1 VAIAQEKNMAPNPF
15 SLTNKTILITGAG
28 GGIGGQTAI
37 ACAAL
42 GARLILADRDEP
54 NHLAATLQSSG
65 AHCQAVAFDVRDR
78 EATERLVQ
86 DVGTPDGVV
95 VNAGF
100 CPWDS
105 WDDDNWDAVFD
116 TVIDINVKSVVHLTR
131 ALLPGMI
138 QRGSG
143 KIVIVSSVAARSGGL
158 RASPHYVAAKG
169 GVSAMVKWLA
179 RKGAPAG
186 VQINAV
192 CPGATDTAMT
202 NGQPF
207 DLSSIPLGR
216 MATVNEIALPIAFLL
231 SKGSDYMAGATLD
244 VNGGVY
250 MG

>member
-1 VAIAQEKNMAPNPF
+1 MANVVPNPF
-15 SLTNKTILITGAG
+15 ALTNKTILITGAS
-28 GGIGGQTAI
+28 GGIGGQTARV
-37 ACAAL
+37 CAAL
-42 GARLILADRDEP
+42 GAKLILADRNEP
-54 NHLAATLQSSG
+54 NDLAAALRQSG
-65 AHCQAVAFDVRDR
+65 AHCQTVAFDVRDR
-78 EATERLVQ
+78 DATERLIENT
-86 DVGTPDGVV
+86 GTPDGVV
-95 VNAGF
+95 INAGF

-131 ALLPGMI
+131 AVLPGMVM
-138 QRGSG
+138 RGNG

-158 RASPHYVAAKG
+158 RASPHYIAAKG

-202 NGQPF
+202 DGQPF
-207 DLSSIPLGR
+207 DLGSIPLGR
-216 MATVNEIALPIAFLL
+216 MAVVNEIALPIAFLL
-231 SKGSDYMAGATLD
+231 GDGANYMAGATLD

-250 MG
+250 MV

>member
-1 VAIAQEKNMAPNPF
+1 MAPNPF
-15 SLTNKTILITGAG
+15 SLANKTILITGAG
-28 GGIGGQTAI
+28 GGIGGQTAR

-42 GARLILADRDEP
+42 GAKLILADRDEP
-54 NHLAATLQSSG
+54 NHLATALKSSG
-65 AHCQAVAFDVRDR
+65 TQCQSVAFDVRDR
-78 EATERLVQ
+78 EATERLIQ
-86 DVGTPDGVV
+86 EVGTPDGVV

-100 CPWDS
+100 CPWDN
-105 WDDDNWDAVFD
+105 WNDDNWDAVFD

-131 ALLPGMI
+131 AVLPSMI

-158 RASPHYVAAKG
+158 RASPHYIAAKG

-186 VQINAV
+186 VQINAI
-192 CPGATDTAMT
+192 CPGATNTAMT
-202 NGQPF
+202 DGQPF
-207 DLSSIPLGR
+207 ELSHIPMGR
-216 MATVNEIALPIAFLL
+216 MAEVNEIALPIAFLL

>member
-1 VAIAQEKNMAPNPF
+1 MAPNPF
-15 SLTNKTILITGAG
+15 SLANKTILITGAG
-28 GGIGGQTAI
+28 GGIGGQTAR

-42 GARLILADRDEP
+42 GAKLILADRNEP
-54 NHLAATLQSSG
+54 SDLAASLKSSG
-65 AHCQAVAFDVRDR
+65 AHCQTVAFDVRDR
-78 EATERLVQ
+78 AATEQLIQ

-100 CPWDS
+100 CPWDN
-105 WDDDNWDAVFD
+105 WDDENWDAVFD
-116 TVIDINVKSVVHLTR
+116 TVIDVNVKSVVHLTR
-131 ALLPGMI
+131 AVLPGMVR
-138 QRGSG
+138 RGSG

-158 RASPHYVAAKG
+158 RASPHYIAAKG

-202 NGQPF
+202 DGQPF
-207 DLSSIPLGR
+207 DLNSIPLGR